1 MVDGGY
7 SEYGYR
13 GLEELKKAN
22 EKIAELQ
29 KQKEE
34 LKKRLEE
41 KSKCK

>member
-22 EKIAELQ
+22 EKIVELQ
-29 KQKEE
+29 KQIEE

-41 KSKCK
+41 NGKCK

>member
-13 GLEELKKAN
+13 GLDELKKAN
-22 EKIAELQ
+22 EKIVELQ
-29 KQKEE
+29 KQIEE

-41 KSKCK
+41 NGKCK